1 MAALILAAASAGT
14 GLLVATAEAGGTPPV
29 KQKVVL
35 QIRIDGLTPGSG
47 AQLVIKPGHR
57 ACKFA
62 EIVYP
67 FKGEANIKDIP
78 PIDVESLSADRDC
91 SFAITLKEPGQ
102 PDKVFR
108 RSLQLAAPTAT
119 TSDDAAGV
127 KPQVLQ
133 CYLSSHSVAAK
144 AAAAAPPAVATKPA
158 PPAGTMQKR

>member
-1 MAALILAAASAGT
+1 MAALILAAASAGS
-14 GLLVATAEAGGTPPV
+14 GRLIATAEAGGPPPV

-35 QIRIDGLTPGSG
+35 QIRLDGITPGSG

-62 EIVYP
+62 EVVYA
-67 FKGEANIKDIP
+67 FKGDPRIQDIP

-108 RSLQLAAPTAT
+108 RSLQLAAPTDTA
-119 TSDDAAGV
+119 AAG

-133 CYLSSHSVAAK
+133 CFLSSQAVAAR

-158 PPAGTMQKR
+158 PPAAATQKR

>member
-1 MAALILAAASAGT
+1 MQGRSWMAALILAAASAGT
-14 GLLVATAEAGGTPPV
+14 GRFVATAEAGGAPPV

-35 QIRIDGLTPGSG
+35 QIRLDGLAAGSG

-62 EIVYP
+62 EVVYSY
-67 FKGEANIKDIP
+67 KGQERIQDIP

-108 RSLQLAAPTAT
+108 RSLQLAAP
-119 TSDDAAGV
+119 SDAAAG

-133 CYLSSHSVAAK
+133 CYLSSQAVAAK
-144 AAAAAPPAVATKPA
+144 AAAATPGVAAKPA
-158 PPAGTMQKR
+158 PPAGTTQKR